1 MKRHNILA
9 LLMMAS
15 LPAMAWQT
23 DSVEI
28 GANRS
33 FSVDETTAAVSVIK
47 SSEINK
53 RTAKDIG
60 NAVIGQGLGLIS
72 LQASGNYAS
81 ANPTFYVRG
90 LQSLSSSSPL
100 ILVDGIE
107 REIKNIMPE
116 EVESVTILKD
126 AAAVALYGYK
136 GVNGAVLVTTK
147 RGQENSRQL
156 KFTYDHSF
164 NFMARKPKFADA
176 YTYANA
182 VNEARMND
190 GLSAMYSPEALEA
203 FRNGT
208 LPYSYPNVNWV
219 DETFRDNGV
228 TNRYIM
234 EFLGGTQKFR
244 YFTMLSLVSDKGFI
258 NNANLNDG
266 YSTQNKYVR
275 GNLRINLDAD
285 ITKSTKMKVN
295 VLGVLAESS
304 RPGASADLWNMVY
317 SIPSAAFPV
326 TTESGLYGG
335 NTTWSGEQ
343 NPVVQATGAAYVKNH
358 TRSLFADLT
367 LNQDLSSITK
377 GLSATSRLS
386 YDNTSNIYE
395 NHSKTYE
402 YGMAVPGLW
411 NDGAPV
417 ISQYKA
423 GKESAMGSAADTNDY
438 SHRFH
443 FNIGVNY
450 DRCFGD
456 NALYTQLRW
465 DYDNEEFYGVNN
477 TVFRKDFS
485 WFTHYGYKDRYFA
498 DLALVWSGSSR
509 LAPGTKWS
517 FSPTVSLAWLISGE
531 KFMKDVKL
539 VDRLKMRLSAG
550 ILNADYL
557 PENTWTYY
565 LQGYDISSG
574 TYNFTSNYNTGGV
587 GGTTLGRVS
596 TMSPSNEKAYK
607 YNIGIDARLFG
618 ALDVTFD
625 AFYQHRTDIW
635 VKSDGKYTNIVGY
648 DKPFENAGIVN
659 SWGFELGLDYTK
671 TFGAVTLNAGT
682 SLNVNRSKV
691 TELLEEPKMYDNL
704 VITNHRLNQIFGLEA
719 IGLFRDQADIDASPV
734 QTFSAVKPGDIKYRD
749 VNGDNII
756 DANDKVAIGYNTKAP
771 EVFYNFHIGAEY
783 KGFGIYMLFQGAGR
797 YSAVLNTKSL
807 YWPLVGNNTIST
819 EVHENRW
826 TPENMNA
833 KYPRLSSESNANN
846 YQTNT
851 LWLASR
857 SFLKMRDIEVYYNLP
872 ESLLLKTKFVSGAK
886 LYLRGTD
893 LLCFDSIYITD
904 PENYG
909 ATNPMTRSVVL
920 GLAVTF

>member
-1 MKRHNILA
+1 
-9 LLMMAS
+9 
-15 LPAMAWQT
+15 
-23 DSVEI
+23 
-28 GANRS
+28 
-33 FSVDETTAAVSVIK
+33 
-47 SSEINK
+47 
-53 RTAKDIG
+53 
-60 NAVIGQGLGLIS
+60 
-72 LQASGNYAS
+72 
-81 ANPTFYVRG
+81 
-90 LQSLSSSSPL
+90 
-100 ILVDGIE
+100 
-107 REIKNIMPE
+107 
-116 EVESVTILKD
+116 
-126 AAAVALYGYK
+126 
-136 GVNGAVLVTTK
+136 
-147 RGQENSRQL
+147 
-156 KFTYDHSF
+156 
-164 NFMARKPKFADA
+164 
-176 YTYANA
+176 
-182 VNEARMND
+182 
-190 GLSAMYSPEALEA
+190 
-203 FRNGT
+203 
-208 LPYSYPNVNWV
+208 
-219 DETFRDNGV
+219 
-228 TNRYIM
+228 
-234 EFLGGTQKFR
+234 
-244 YFTMLSLVSDKGFI
+244 
-258 NNANLNDG
+258 
-266 YSTQNKYVR
+266 
-275 GNLRINLDAD
+275 
-285 ITKSTKMKVN
+285 
-295 VLGVLAESS
+295 
-304 RPGASADLWNMVY
+304 
-317 SIPSAAFPV
+317 
-326 TTESGLYGG
+326 
-335 NTTWSGEQ
+335 
-343 NPVVQATGAAYVKNH
+343 
-358 TRSLFADLT
+358 
-367 LNQDLSSITK
+367 
-377 GLSATSRLS
+377 
-386 YDNTSNIYE
+386 
-395 NHSKTYE
+395 
-402 YGMAVPGLW
+402 
-411 NDGAPV
+411 
-417 ISQYKA
+417 
-423 GKESAMGSAADTNDY
+423 
-438 SHRFH
+438 
-443 FNIGVNY
+443 
-450 DRCFGD
+450 
-456 NALYTQLRW
+456 
-465 DYDNEEFYGVNN
+465 
-477 TVFRKDFS
+477 
-485 WFTHYGYKDRYFA
+485 
-498 DLALVWSGSSR
+498 
-509 LAPGTKWS
+509 
-517 FSPTVSLAWLISGE
+517 
-531 KFMKDVKL
+531 MKDVKL
-539 VDRLKMRLSAG
+539 VDRLKMRMSAG

-671 TFGAVTLNAGT
+671 TFGVVTLNAGT
-682 SLNVNRSKV
+682 NLNVNRSKV
-691 TELLEEPKMYDNL
+691 TEQLEEPKMYDNL
-704 VITNHRLNQIFGLEA
+704 VTTNHRLNQIFGLEA

-819 EVHENRW
+819 EVYENRW

-893 LLCFDSIYITD
+893 LLCFDSIDITD